1 MPHNGTNRTAT
12 LVSLRC
18 WNASCQIL
26 PVYRTCHTRSVL
38 LVIRVDSLLTR
49 QNPLSLAD
57 FRGPNAKD
65 FDSLHAFD
73 HMMVRFFEKARRY
86 FPVGSAEYGKVLVLQ
101 RLYNA
106 LTAAKP
112 LSLPEGGGPLPP
124 AATNF
129 AAIPAGP
136 GQQKTLQDA
145 QQEARVGQMPDEGSV
160 NGLTTYRVSTKDRE
174 FTTEARHKGQVFRI
188 GKLWPRRTQQCD
200 LRIG

>member
-1 MPHNGTNRTAT
+1 M
-12 LVSLRC
+12 
-18 WNASCQIL
+18 SCQTHRASHTSL
-26 PVYRTCHTRSVL
+26 TRSVPL
-38 LVIRVDSLLTR
+38 AIRADRPLTV

-112 LSLPEGGGPLPP
+112 LNLPEGGGPPLPAP
-124 AATNF
+124 TNF

-136 GQQKTLQDA
+136 GQQKTLQEA
-145 QQEARVGQMPDEGSV
+145 QQEARAGQMPDEGSV
-160 NGLTTYRVSTKDRE
+160 NGLTTYRVPTKDRE

-188 GKLWPRRTQQCD
+188 GMSQTSDPTSCSRLI
-200 LRIG
+200 LIF